1 MSVYVVNIIYS
12 NNLKN
17 FEKVM
22 TLSSNEV
29 WDVIF
34 LLLLARSTAQ
44 KLFRHLSSS
53 SSSHNKFN
61 NNAFYAHCVRT
72 SLLLRNNN
80 RLYNLLSRH
89 KSLSLSVRSLA
100 TSAILL
106 CTFEPVQ
113 DLVSAPAFF
122 IMTARAYYLHLLIWL
137 LNTLHIICATWQW
150 EEVWDVP
157 QPEFLLFTLCLQLEA
172 FSYATLCF
180 HSSGR
185 LTQWP
190 IWWSLMNMC
199 DTHGV
204 LKVKFIICIA
214 KKLKFIEKWPLNLH
228 FSKNTRLLCLLW
240 L

>member
-1 MSVYVVNIIYS
+1 
-12 NNLKN
+12 
-17 FEKVM
+17 M

-89 KSLSLSVRSLA
+89 KSLA
-100 TSAILL
+100 TPTILL
-106 CTFEPVQ
+106 SRAHTFEPVQ

-137 LNTLHIICATWQW
+137 LNTLHIECATWQW
-150 EEVWDVP
+150 ERKCGMAACVL

-172 FSYATLCF
+172 ISLSYATLYF
-180 HSSGR
+180 HP
-185 LTQWP
+185 THWMTD
-190 IWWSLMNMC
+190 LMISNE
-199 DTHGV
+199 HVRHSWG
-204 LKVKFIICIA
+204 
-214 KKLKFIEKWPLNLH
+214 IESEISLNLH
-228 FSKNTRLLCLLW
+228 IFPIERRTLNGFTFFMMIIL
-240 L
+240 

>member
-1 MSVYVVNIIYS
+1 
-12 NNLKN
+12 
-17 FEKVM
+17 M

-89 KSLSLSVRSLA
+89 KSLSLAALSLA
-100 TSAILL
+100 TPTILL
-106 CTFEPVQ
+106 SRAHTFEPVQ

-137 LNTLHIICATWQW
+137 LNTLHIECATWQW
-150 EEVWDVP
+150 ERKCGMAACVL

-172 FSYATLCF
+172 ISLSYATLYF
-180 HSSGR
+180 HP
-185 LTQWP
+185 LLVD
-190 IWWSLMNMC
+190 SLN
-199 DTHGV
+199 DRFDD
-204 LKVKFIICIA
+204 L
-214 KKLKFIEKWPLNLH
+214 
-228 FSKNTRLLCLLW
+228 
-240 L
+240 